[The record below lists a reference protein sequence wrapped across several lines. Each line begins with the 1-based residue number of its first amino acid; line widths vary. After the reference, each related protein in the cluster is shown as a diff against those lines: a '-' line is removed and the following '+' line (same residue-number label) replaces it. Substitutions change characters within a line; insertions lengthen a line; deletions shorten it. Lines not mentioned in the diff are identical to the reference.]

1 MSKILITGSSDG
13 LGLLAAK
20 ALLSQDHEVCVHARN
35 EQRAKDLKAELPNA
49 SAVLIADLAN
59 IDEVKQLENEVN
71 SFGRFDAIIH
81 NAGISSGELFNVNV
95 LAPYIL
101 TAEIETPNRLIYL
114 SSSMHK
120 GGRMLQ
126 DKAEI
131 ANISYSDSK
140 FLLTLLMDYVA
151 KIYPGTFVNAVDP
164 GWVPTKMG
172 GQSAP
177 DDLQKGYETQ
187 LWLATSDDNAAKV
200 SGKYFFHQQQQK
212 PNSEIT
218 NTDFQ
223 QKLITICKNR
233 SGVELSKTI

>member
-20 ALLSQDHEVCVHARN
+20 ALVAQDHEVFVHARN
-35 EQRAKDLKAELPNA
+35 EDRANDLKAELPNA

-59 IDEVKQLENEVN
+59 IDEVKLLANEVN
-71 SFGRFDAIIH
+71 SFGRFEAIIH

-95 LAPYIL
+95 LAPYVL
-101 TAEIETPNRLIYL
+101 TAEIENPSRLIYL

-131 ANISYSDSK
+131 PNISYSDSK
-140 FLLTLLMDYVA
+140 FLLTLLMNYVA
-151 KIYPGTFVNAVDP
+151 KIYSETYVNAVDP

-187 LWLATSDDNAAKV
+187 LWLATSEENIAKV

-212 PNSEIT
+212 SYSAIT

-223 QKLITICKNR
+223 QKLIAICKNR
-233 SGVELSKTI
+233 SGVDLE

>member
-1 MSKILITGSSDG
+1 MAKILITGSSDG

-59 IDEVKQLENEVN
+59 IDEVKQLAIELN
-71 SFGRFDAIIH
+71 SFGRFEAIIH

-95 LAPYIL
+95 LAPYVL
-101 TAEIETPNRLIYL
+101 TAKIENPTRLIYL
-114 SSSMHK
+114 SSSISMHK

-131 ANISYSDSK
+131 PNISYSDSK

-151 KIYPGTFVNAVDP
+151 KIYPETYVNAVDP

-177 DDLQKGYETQ
+177 DDLQKGYETK
-187 LWLATSDDNAAKV
+187 LWLATSEEDAAKV
-200 SGKYFFHQQQQK
+200 TGKYFFHQQQQK
-212 PNSEIT
+212 PHSEIT

-233 SGVELSKTI
+233 SGVDLE